1 MQPNRRWAISGV
13 AAPKPP
19 GPPSSYL
26 PDLICPTHQQQKGRR
41 TKVCR
46 WGWLKRNC
54 AGIFCY
60 ALTTEKYAPFSF
72 SILTQHKRACSYPSG
87 TKNATTNA
95 LTGTTFVLVCN
106 VWPQYMNLWRHLLM
120 ATFFWKEHAIFIH
133 KQKPVLTSRIL
144 RLVWYSCPMMIQVR
158 TNLVIF
164 TYGSDIMRRHASEP
178 PKHSDVWTSLT
189 CLNCSSSRFS
199 NRNVRTTRN

>member
-1 MQPNRRWAISGV
+1 MKKKRIFCN
-13 AAPKPP
+13 
-19 GPPSSYL
+19 
-26 PDLICPTHQQQKGRR
+26 PDLPVRPETRAVLSIMTYTGTCPIWFAQPTHQQQKGRR

-120 ATFFWKEHAIFIH
+120 ATFFWKNMLFSFTNKSPCLPA
-133 KQKPVLTSRIL
+133 KPCVLYDTHFLWWSK
-144 RLVWYSCPMMIQVR
+144 
-158 TNLVIF
+158 
-164 TYGSDIMRRHASEP
+164 SEP
-178 PKHSDVWTSLT
+178 I
-189 CLNCSSSRFS
+189 
-199 NRNVRTTRN
+199 